1 MSKIKPR
8 PKVKHTTE
16 FKTQAVNLFLSQNK
30 PASEVANELGM
41 EAHLLRAWVRQAK
54 VTAVGSSGSKTV
66 LDELA
71 QLKKELKTVRMENE
85 ILKKAATFFAKNLS

>member
-8 PKVKHTTE
+8 PKAKHTAE

-41 EAHLLRAWVRQAK
+41 EAHLLRSWVRQAK
-54 VTAVGSSGSKTV
+54 TTNAGSPGSKTV
-66 LDELA
+66 LDELS
-71 QLKKELKTVRMENE
+71 QLRKENRTLKMEIE
-85 ILKKAATFFAKNLS
+85 IVKKAATYFAKNLS